1 VTTPSKTSPTIGIS
15 VLRKEIIEFMIPKMN
30 PILIIIRTNISGSI
44 IETSTR
50 RINKVRRIRI
60 IITGFSSGIFFSN
73 ERLMFASSP
82 TDN

>member
-1 VTTPSKTSPTIGIS
+1 VTTPSKTLPTIGIGA
-15 VLRKEIIEFMIPKMN
+15 LRKEIIEFMIARMN

-44 IETSTR
+44 IETNIR
-50 RINKVRRIRI
+50 RINKISRIRI
-60 IITGFSSGIFFSN
+60 MITGFSSGIFFSN